1 MTTNLQMIGNAALL
15 DLPDKVAF
23 LSSRRISAADVL
35 KCYEWAEK
43 IRDTAQCVVSGFQ
56 SPLEKDVLKFLLRGK
71 APVIL
76 VLARSLWKTV
86 PEELREPVGLGRL
99 LIVSPVSATRAS
111 AATATARNRW
121 ILANCTSLV
130 LGSLDPDGNLARL
143 VAMFPVANMI
153 CLQGEAK
160 GTGPIG

>member
-1 MTTNLQMIGNAALL
+1 MTAKFQMIGNAALL
-15 DLPDKVAF
+15 DRPDKVAF

-43 IRDTAQCVVSGFQ
+43 IRDTDRCVISGFQ

-71 APVIL
+71 VPIIL

-86 PEELREPVGLGRL
+86 PEELRASVDLGRL
-99 LIVSPVSATRAS
+99 LIVSPVSAARAS
-111 AATATARNRW
+111 AATAAVRNRW

-130 LGSLDPDGNLARL
+130 LGSLDPDGNLAKL
-143 VAMFPVANMI
+143 VASFPAANMK
-153 CLQGEAK
+153 CLQQDSH
-160 GTGPIG
+160 